1 MTKIEDAAKL
11 VEQKSPNDV
20 VIIHS
25 IKTKCLVTHGVIQYS
40 YCHDFIVT

>member
-11 VEQKSPNDV
+11 VEQKSPKDV

-25 IKTKCLVTHGVIQYS
+25 VIKSLLAHSAIQ
-40 YCHDFIVT
+40 